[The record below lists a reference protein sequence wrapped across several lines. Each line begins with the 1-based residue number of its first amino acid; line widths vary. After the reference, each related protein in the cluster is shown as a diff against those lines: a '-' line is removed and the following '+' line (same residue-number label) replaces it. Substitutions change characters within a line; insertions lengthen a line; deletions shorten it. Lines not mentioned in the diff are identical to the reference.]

1 LSFASKRISNASKK
15 APAGAFFT
23 FGFPQRSEMKKIFQ
37 FIKIFFTQE
46 MSQKL
51 LADKVV
57 SA

>member
-1 LSFASKRISNASKK
+1 LVSKRISNAFKK
-15 APAGAFFT
+15 APSGAFFT
-23 FGFPQRSEMKKIFQ
+23 FEFPQRSEMKKIFQ
-37 FIKIFFTQE
+37 FIKKIFIEE

>member
-1 LSFASKRISNASKK
+1 LSFASKRISNAFKK
-15 APAGAFFT
+15 APSGAFFT
-23 FGFPQRSEMKKIFQ
+23 FEFPQRPEMKKIFQ

-51 LADKVV
+51 LADKLL